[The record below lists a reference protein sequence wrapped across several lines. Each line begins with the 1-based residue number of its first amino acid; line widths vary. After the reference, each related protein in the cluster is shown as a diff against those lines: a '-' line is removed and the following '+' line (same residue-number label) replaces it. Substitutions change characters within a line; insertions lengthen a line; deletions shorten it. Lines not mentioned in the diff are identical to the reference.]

1 MISFYKRNVIN
12 PQKKN
17 KHDDGN
23 MMKESEMGERWW
35 GGFQLGEECELN
47 RAWGD
52 SCLRCSFHSDQHNGL
67 YTELC
72 LFEHSVQLKV

>member
-47 RAWGD
+47 RA
-52 SCLRCSFHSDQHNGL
+52 
-67 YTELC
+67 
-72 LFEHSVQLKV
+72 